1 MTTVFK
7 KLDVNAKN
15 FFWVDG
21 LVLVY
26 AFYLFYSQFSEFVMN
41 NEGAF
46 RPDGILDNTIPGI
59 ATLLMFG
66 SNIFNNMIEKS
77 ADAGNVSRM
86 KNQFLLTIIMGLV
99 FIGIIGYEIGYYSGI
114 NFGTDFSI
122 FSNTYHMMVR
132 LFIGHIALGVIVH
145 FISYFRLEMN
155 EAPEKNAKLIAFAT
169 TYWNMLTYF
178 WLILFVTLYLI

>member
-26 AFYLFYSQFSEFVMN
+26 AFYIFYSQFSEFIGVN
-41 NEGAF
+41 TEAF
-46 RPDGILDNTIPGI
+46 RPDGLLDNTIPGI

-66 SNIFNNMIEKS
+66 SNLFNNMITKS
-77 ADAGNVSRM
+77 ADAGKVSQM
-86 KNQFLLTIIMGLV
+86 KNQLVITMLMGLV
-99 FIGIIGYEIGYYSGI
+99 FIGLIGYEIGYYSGI
-114 NFGTDFSI
+114 NFGTDYSL
-122 FSNTYHMMVR
+122 FSNSYHMMVR
-132 LFIGHIALGVIVH
+132 LFYGHIALGVIVH
-145 FISYFRLEMN
+145 FISYFRLEMD

-169 TYWNMLTYF
+169 TFWNMITYF